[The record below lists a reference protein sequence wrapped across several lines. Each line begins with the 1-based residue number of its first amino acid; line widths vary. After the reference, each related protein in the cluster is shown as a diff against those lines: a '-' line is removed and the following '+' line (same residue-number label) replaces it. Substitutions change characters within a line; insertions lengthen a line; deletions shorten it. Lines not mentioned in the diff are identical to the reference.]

1 MGLIST
7 SSGVYEDYDP
17 SRRQRRSEYLAQRME
32 DRLINEDRMIRE
44 EAYRRQRALD
54 FEAYRRQRSV
64 EDMEAYRRQRS
75 VEDMEAYRDM
85 SVNCL
90 VMKPTYSKTHC
101 NDCRG
106 EPTSLKSCCGSY
118 CQQVGVVSKL
128 GNYFDTHDGP

>member
-1 MGLIST
+1 MGNRRQRS
-7 SSGVYEDYDP
+7 EEYDP
-17 SRRQRRSEYLAQRME
+17 SRRQRRSEYYPSRSEYLAQRME

-44 EAYRRQRALD
+44 
-54 FEAYRRQRSV
+54 
-64 EDMEAYRRQRS
+64 EAYRRQRS

>member
-1 MGLIST
+1 MGMKLLLTLFALIST
-7 SSGVYEDYDP
+7 SSGFYEYDP
-17 SRRQRRSEYLAQRME
+17 SRSEY
-32 DRLINEDRMIRE
+32 LINEDRMIRE
-44 EAYRRQRALD
+44 AYRRQRAED
-54 FEAYRRQRSV
+54 F
-64 EDMEAYRRQRS
+64 EAYRRQRS